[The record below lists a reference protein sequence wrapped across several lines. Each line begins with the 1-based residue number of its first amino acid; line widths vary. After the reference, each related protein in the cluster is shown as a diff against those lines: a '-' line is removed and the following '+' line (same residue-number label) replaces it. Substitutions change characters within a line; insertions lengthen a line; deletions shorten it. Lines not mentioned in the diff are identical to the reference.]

1 MVGFVVGRHVD
12 DCRGAFRVG
21 ERERER
27 VVALRILCCFFP
39 NRCLFEN
46 ESKSLLPYM
55 YLISDQVR

>member
-1 MVGFVVGRHVD
+1 MLMTYSR
-12 DCRGAFRVG
+12 RAFRVG
-21 ERERER
+21 ERER